1 MDSKLRLGSHCLLVL
16 FLATIALAASPSPLC
31 AQGETTSAI
40 VGQVS
45 DSTNAAIPG
54 AAVTITNSET
64 GLQRSAKSDDEGRF
78 NFPQLKPGT
87 YTVKVRAEGFAPQ
100 QDDNVF
106 SGLGQKQ
113 TVNFT
118 LKVVQS
124 NQTVKV
130 SGQAPLINPE
140 NPNTST
146 NLNAP
151 ALENLPN
158 PGGDLTYPLQFA
170 AGALV
175 NTAGSGNDF
184 VGGTNGYGNVEFNG
198 LPALSN
204 GYIVDGLETNDPL
217 TNLNSGLSTNLVL
230 GLNSISEVTVNT
242 LSYAVDQGRYGA
254 SQVNYVTK
262 SGSNEFHGNLY
273 ELWNGSTFNA
283 ADYFTNATPGNHKPR
298 STVNHFG
305 GSVGGA
311 ILHDKLFFFLDSEWV
326 RIALPIVTPTTV
338 PTSAFQDYV
347 LQQLPLGGTDSVT
360 GSTYLPAPQLVPFY
374 QKMFSLYGNTSG
386 TPLAVLGCPFDVGG
400 GSPAIVNDGNGCANR
415 QSVSHSSDDH
425 EQVQTVRIDYNINE
439 KNTTW
444 YRFQTDNGLQ
454 AAYTDP
460 INPLFN
466 ALSPQ
471 PLYSFAAGYTHVFSQ
486 NLVNY
491 FNPAF
496 SWYGSLFGPK
506 DFQKTLAAFPIV
518 LQGSGANAPFTTVG
532 GLDNTWVQ
540 GRRASRFFINDNLE
554 WSYGAHELRFGTNT
568 RILRLNDYDFGEGS
582 VPTATYTTLPQ
593 YIYGVASTA
602 TKTFPTSPNE
612 PFNFLN
618 LDLYAQDTWKISRT
632 LTWTFGIR
640 DTLNSNPL
648 NPHDQIARLRGSFAS
663 VPHDVN
669 QPLNAAVQTG
679 LGNIFSSTPLA
690 TLQPRTAIA
699 WQFESKSVLRAGFGV
714 FSDILPGSIADVVG
728 VNPPYVKTFQA
739 GLLGTVGKAGTAGCD
754 AVLGCTAIAP
764 GVPSSA
770 IDATVAANQTFSS
783 GFSEGQLSCA
793 STQSNPATCL
803 PPVAISA
810 VPDGKLH
817 APYFL
822 EWSLG
827 LEHELGSTGSI
838 HAQYVGTRA
847 VNQPYLTQVNG
858 YQTVC
863 DGCFAPFPYA
873 RSTDPR
879 FGAVTQFS
887 TGASS
892 HYNGLQMS
900 AMKRTG
906 HGLMGQINYTFSRC
920 MDTVS
925 NGGFLQFSAGG
936 ILSPLP
942 GDLARDYGPCDYD
955 IRHNLNAQYVYQLP
969 VKIKSPLLGDLLNGW
984 QVSGTVFWHSGIP
997 FSVLSTPYSADGN
1010 GIVNGSGPE
1019 FASAVSGVPLYEHNS
1034 IPGVTQPGT
1043 VQWLNPDAFVSTV
1056 DPGTGACFGGDNPK
1070 NCQFGNLGRNALR
1083 GPSFVWSDVYL
1094 TKSFSLT
1101 ERVKL
1106 RFDTQ
1111 VFNLF
1116 NHPNFALPSMVLA
1129 GIPGKPTTQ
1138 TGFGAITYTTSPPT
1152 GLLGVGLGGDS
1163 TPRMIAFQLRLEF

>member
-1 MDSKLRLGSHCLLVL
+1 LITARAILPSLLLMSAGL
-16 FLATIALAASPSPLC
+16 FLPGKALP
-31 AQGETTSAI
+31 QGETTSAI

-45 DSTNAAIPG
+45 DATNAPIPG
-54 AAVTITNSET
+54 ATVTITNREI
-64 GLQRSAKSDDEGRF
+64 GLQRSAKTDDEGRF

-87 YTVKVRAEGFAPQ
+87 YSVKVEAEGFDPQ
-100 QDDNVF
+100 QNEHVF
-106 SGLGQKQ
+106 SSLGQKQ

-118 LKVVQS
+118 LKVAES
-124 NQTVKV
+124 KQTVEV
-130 SGQAPLINPE
+130 SGEPSLINPE
-140 NPNTST
+140 NANTST
-146 NLNAP
+146 NLNAQ

-170 AGALV
+170 AGALI

-184 VGGTNGYGNVEFNG
+184 VGGTHGYGNVEFNG

-262 SGSNEFHGNLY
+262 SGSNQFHGNLY
-273 ELWNGSTFNA
+273 ELWNGSKFNA
-283 ADYFTNATPGNHKPR
+283 ANFFTNSTPGNHKPR

-305 GSVGGA
+305 GSLGGP
-311 ILHDKLFFFLDSEWV
+311 ILHDKLFFFFDSEWV
-326 RIALPIVTPTTV
+326 RIALPIVTAATV
-338 PTSAFQDYV
+338 PTTAFQNYV

-360 GSTYLPAPQLVPFY
+360 GSVYQPSPKSVPFY
-374 QKMFSLYGNTSG
+374 QTMFSLYGNTRG
-386 TPLAVLGCPFDVGG
+386 TPLTVLGCPFDVGG
-400 GSPAIVNDGNGCANR
+400 GTPAIANDGNGCANR

-425 EQVQTVRIDYNINE
+425 EQVQTVRVDYNISE
-439 KNTTW
+439 TNTTW
-444 YRFQTDNGLQ
+444 FRFQTDTGVQ
-454 AAYTDP
+454 TAYTDP
-460 INPLFN
+460 INPIFN
-466 ALSPQ
+466 AFSPQ

-496 SWYGSLFGPK
+496 SWYGSLFGPS
-506 DFQKTLAAFPIV
+506 DFQKTLSAFPIV

-540 GRRASRFFINDNLE
+540 GRRASRFFINDNLA
-554 WSYGAHELRFGTNT
+554 WSHGAHELRFGTNT

-582 VPTATYTTLPQ
+582 VPTVTYTTLSQ
-593 YIYGVASTA
+593 FIYGVASTA
-602 TKTFPTSPNE
+602 TQTFPTSANQ

-618 LDLYAQDTWKISRT
+618 LDLYAQDTWKVTKR
-632 LTWTFGIR
+632 LTWTLGLR
-640 DTLNSNPL
+640 DTLNSNPV
-648 NPHDQIARLRGSFAS
+648 NSHQQIARLSGAFDSIS
-663 VPHDVN
+663 HDVN
-669 QPLNAAVQTG
+669 LPLNATIQTG
-679 LGNIFSSTPLA
+679 LSHVFSSTPLA
-690 TLQPRTAIA
+690 ILQPRTAIA
-699 WQFESKSVLRAGFGV
+699 WQFAPNSVVRAGFGL
-714 FSDILPGSIADVVG
+714 FSDILPGTIADVVG
-728 VNPPYVKTFQA
+728 VNPPYVQTFKG
-739 GLLGTVGKAGTAGCD
+739 GLLGTVGG
-754 AVLGCTAIAP
+754 TAIAP

-770 IDATVAANQTFSS
+770 VDATVVANQSFTS
-783 GFSEGQLSCA
+783 GFPQGQLSCA
-793 STQSNPATCL
+793 SAQSNPSTCL
-803 PPVAISA
+803 PPVAITA
-810 VPDGKLH
+810 MPDGKLH
-817 APYFL
+817 APYFM

-827 LEHELGSTGSI
+827 LEHQLGSTASI

-863 DGCFAPFPYA
+863 AGCFAPFPYA
-873 RSTDPR
+873 QSTDPR
-879 FGAVTQFS
+879 FAAVTQFS
-887 TGASS
+887 TGANS
-892 HYNGLQMS
+892 HYDGLQVT
-900 AMKRTG
+900 AMKRLG
-906 HGLMGQINYTFSRC
+906 NGFMGQLNYTWSRC

-942 GDLARDYGPCDYD
+942 GDLARNYGPCDYD
-955 IRHNLNAQYVYQLP
+955 IRNNLNAQYVYLFPSKVQNH
-969 VKIKSPLLGDLLNGW
+969 LLGYALNGW

-997 FSVLSTPYSADGN
+997 FSVLSTPYSANGN

-1019 FASAVSGVPLYEHNS
+1019 FASVVPGVPVYENKP

-1043 VQWLNPDAFVSTV
+1043 VQWLNPNAFVSTV
-1056 DPGTGACFGGDNPK
+1056 DPSTGACLGGDSPK

-1083 GPSFVWSDVYL
+1083 GPNFAWSDFYL
-1094 TKSFSLT
+1094 TKWFPLA
-1101 ERVKL
+1101 EHVKM
-1106 RFDTQ
+1106 RFDVQ
-1111 VFNLF
+1111 FFNVF
-1116 NHPNFALPSMVLA
+1116 NHPNFGLPTMVLA
-1129 GIPGKPTTQ
+1129 GIPGKPSTQ
-1138 TGFGAITYTTSPPT
+1138 TGFGALTYTTSPPT